1 MKVKELIKLL
11 LDCDPNAKV
20 LRSLF
25 SEGKD
30 LATIRGIRNVD
41 NRYIVIYQFR

>member
-25 SEGKD
+25 SKGENLSPIEGIK
-30 LATIRGIRNVD
+30 NVD